1 MIDKDLQVH
10 NDHQDMM
17 VVVET
22 AKEVTIPSEQ
32 NRHNCWAIKSR
43 ERCEV
48 SHHQKMA
55 QTRGRACLWA
65 SDVSIVMRYNELYA
79 NSDAVR

>member
-48 SHHQKMA
+48 SHHQKKA
-55 QTRGRACLWA
+55 QDFYHREEVYHKVDHKVASLTEISCLQP
-65 SDVSIVMRYNELYA
+65 
-79 NSDAVR
+79 